1 MGALVQI
8 PFHGDVLWAVRR
20 DEKVFVALRPISE
33 ALGLDWKSQHSRVRR
48 DTILTE
54 GVVIMT
60 IPSAGGSQ
68 ETLCLPLDYV
78 NGWLFGIQ
86 DTRIPDPA
94 IRAKVLDYKRECYA
108 VLHRHFF
115 GGAVAVPVEEALPPD
130 DDPGGAE
137 EEIDRSDIGTFIALI
152 RECRSTWGRPAAQ
165 RLWRQLPLP
174 QPDGPDM
181 VAALTP
187 EQMWWRRRLSDG
199 NMIPG
204 RLGWLP
210 QVRCGDLL
218 DAYVADMRRLNPL
231 RSREGLSV
239 AMAKSLFVMVP
250 GLTRRRHTGAGTARP
265 WVYEVPPLDVC
276 REAFERLTGQP
287 V

>member
-1 MGALVQI
+1 
-8 PFHGDVLWAVRR
+8 WAVRR
-20 DEKVFVALRPISE
+20 DDRVFVALRPICE
-33 ALGLDWKSQHSRVRR
+33 ALGLAWGSQYNRIRR
-48 DTILTE
+48 DSVLAGT
-54 GVVIMT
+54 VFIMKT
-60 IPSAGGSQ
+60 VTTTGEKDAVF
-68 ETLCLPLDYV
+68 LPLDYV

-86 DTRIPDPA
+86 ESRIPDPTV
-94 IRAKVLDYKRECYA
+94 RAKVLDYKRECHA
-108 VLHRHFF
+108 VLYRHFF

-130 DDPGGAE
+130 DGPGGAE
-137 EEIDRSDIGTFIALI
+137 EEIDRSDIGTFIALV

-174 QPDGPDM
+174 QPDGPDIS
-181 VAALTP
+181 AALTP

-199 NMIPG
+199 NLIPG
-204 RLGWLP
+204 RSGWPP

-231 RSREGLSV
+231 RSREGLSC

-250 GLTRRRHTGAGTARP
+250 GLTRRRHAGDGTARP

-276 REAFERLTGQP
+276 REAFERLTGSP
-287 V
+287 IPPPPC